1 MSTLEN
7 HRRYT
12 GEKQSRAFS
21 NPSRALFCVWSGKEE
36 MSRVKNHWIYTGEKQ
51 FSSREERANPS
62 KELFCWLVWRRR
74 DENTHWRKVEW
85 RKANPS
91 RALFC
96 VSRKEEMSTVKNHW
110 RYTIESS
117 FLEAQKEQ
125 NCVSSGKEEKHT
137 PEKRRVGQIRAE
149 HCFVSGGRDEKQQSK
164 ATVLCLGERRD
175 ELLFV
180 AAAAGES

>member
-1 MSTLEN
+1 
-7 HRRYT
+7 
-12 GEKQSRAFS
+12 
-21 NPSRALFCVWSGKEE
+21 
-36 MSRVKNHWIYTGEKQ
+36 MSRVKNHWRYTGEKQ

-96 VSRKEEMSTVKNHW
+96 VSRRDEMNTVKNHW

-125 NCVSSGKEEKHT
+125 NKTIVLCFVRERREAHTGEK
-137 PEKRRVGQIRAE
+137 KSRANP
-149 HCFVSGGRDEKQQSK
+149 VSGGRDEK
-164 ATVLCLGERRD
+164 
-175 ELLFV
+175 
-180 AAAAGES
+180 